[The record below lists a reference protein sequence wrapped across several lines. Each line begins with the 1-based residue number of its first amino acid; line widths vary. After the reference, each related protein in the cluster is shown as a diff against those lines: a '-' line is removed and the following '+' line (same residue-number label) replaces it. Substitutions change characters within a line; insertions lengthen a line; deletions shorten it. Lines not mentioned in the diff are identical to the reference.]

1 MLMMVTALI
10 TTKTIA
16 IVIPVVT
23 VTITTAIGITIIEL
37 MAEIM
42 TTPKQNNG
50 YCLYDYVF
58 SLINTVSSSAPL

>member
-23 VTITTAIGITIIEL
+23 VTITAIGITIIEL